1 MENTQNREVV
11 SYMAPDFEVVEIAIE
26 QNILAGS
33 TQDMD
38 GQDWD

>member
-11 SYMAPDFEVVEIAIE
+11 SYMAPDFEVVEIEIE

-33 TQDMD
+33 TQDMEGD
-38 GQDWD
+38 DWY